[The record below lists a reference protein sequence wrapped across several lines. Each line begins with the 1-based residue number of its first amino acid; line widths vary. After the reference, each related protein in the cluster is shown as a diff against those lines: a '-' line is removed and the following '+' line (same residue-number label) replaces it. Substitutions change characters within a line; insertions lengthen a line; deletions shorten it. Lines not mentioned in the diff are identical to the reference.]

1 MSTKPTILAFAGSL
15 RAGSFNK
22 KLVRLAAA
30 GAERAGAVVNCI
42 DLADYPLPVFDEDL
56 ETAEGLPLASRKL
69 KDLFRAHDGL
79 LIASPEYNS
88 SISAALKN
96 AIDWISR
103 PEEGR
108 PPLDCF
114 AGKVAGL
121 MSAAAGGLGGM
132 RGLPHVRAIF
142 QNIQVMVL
150 PTMVSV
156 PAAHQAF
163 NDDGTLKDEKKAQ
176 AAADLGAA
184 LAETA
189 RKLRTQTA

>member
-1 MSTKPTILAFAGSL
+1 MTTTPTILALAGSL

-30 GAERAGAVVNCI
+30 GAGKAGAEVMEI
-42 DLADYPLPVFDEDL
+42 DLRDFPLPVFDEDL
-56 ETAEGLPLASRKL
+56 ESAEGLPLVARQL
-69 KDLFRAHDGL
+69 KDLFRGHDGL

-132 RGLPHVRAIF
+132 RGLPHVRAIL

-156 PAAHQAF
+156 PAAHEAF
-163 NDDGTLKDEKKAQ
+163 NDDGSLKDAKKQQ
-176 AAADLGAA
+176 AAESLGAT
-184 LAETA
+184 LAETLKRLKA
-189 RKLRTQTA
+189 

>member
-1 MSTKPTILAFAGSL
+1 MSTTPRILAFAGSL

-30 GAERAGAVVNCI
+30 GAEKAGAEVMYV
-42 DLADYPLPVFDEDL
+42 DLRDFPLPVFDEDL
-56 ETAEGLPLASRKL
+56 ESADGLPEAGRKL
-69 KDLFRAHDGL
+69 KELFRAHGGL

-132 RGLPHVRAIF
+132 RGLPHVRAIL

-150 PTMVSV
+150 PAMVAI
-156 PAAHQAF
+156 PAAHEAF
-163 NDDGTLKDEKKAQ
+163 NDDGSLKDPKKQQ
-176 AAADLGAA
+176 AAEDLGAT
-184 LAETA
+184 LAETLKRLKA
-189 RKLRTQTA
+189 

>member
-1 MSTKPTILAFAGSL
+1 MSTKPKILALAGSL
-15 RAGSFNK
+15 RAGSFNR

-30 GAERAGAVVNCI
+30 GAERAGAIVTCI
-42 DLADYPLPVFDEDL
+42 DLADHPLPVFDEDL
-56 ETAEGLPLASRKL
+56 ESAEGLPLGARQL
-69 KDLFRAHDGL
+69 KGLFRGHDGL

-96 AIDWISR
+96 ALDWISR
-103 PEEGR
+103 PEKGR

-132 RGLPHVRAIF
+132 RGLPHVRAIL

-156 PAAHQAF
+156 PAAHEAF
-163 NDDGTLKDEKKAQ
+163 NEDGTLKDGKKSQ
-176 AAADLGAA
+176 AVADLGAA
-184 LAETA
+184 LAETV
-189 RKLRTQTA
+189 RKLHR

>member
-1 MSTKPTILAFAGSL
+1 MVMTKTPRILALAGSL

-22 KLVRLAAA
+22 KLVKLAAA
-30 GAERAGAVVNCI
+30 GAEKAGAEVMNI
-42 DLADYPLPVFDEDL
+42 DLKDFPLPVFDEDL
-56 ETAEGLPLASRKL
+56 ETAEGLPLGARRL
-69 KDLFRAHDGL
+69 KELFRAHDGL

-88 SISAALKN
+88 SISGALKN

-132 RGLPHVRAIF
+132 RGLPQVRAIL

-150 PTMVSV
+150 PAMVAI
-156 PAAHQAF
+156 PAAHEAF
-163 NDDGTLKDEKKAQ
+163 NDDGSLKDPKKQQ
-176 AAADLGAA
+176 AAEDLGAT
-184 LAETA
+184 LAETLK
-189 RKLRTQTA
+189 KLKA

>member
-1 MSTKPTILAFAGSL
+1 MSTKPKILAFAGSL

-30 GAERAGAVVNCI
+30 GAERAGAAVTCI
-42 DLADYPLPVFDEDL
+42 DLKDFPLPVFDEDL
-56 ETAEGLPLASRKL
+56 EAAEGLPLGARRL
-69 KDLFRAHDGL
+69 KDLFRGHDGL

-88 SISAALKN
+88 SISGALKN

-108 PPLDCF
+108 PALDCF
-114 AGKVAGL
+114 TGKVAGL

-132 RGLPHVRAIF
+132 RGLPHVRAIL

-150 PTMVSV
+150 PTMVSI
-156 PAAHQAF
+156 PAAHEAF
-163 NDDGTLKDEKKAQ
+163 NDDGSLKGPKKQQ
-176 AAADLGAA
+176 AAEDLGAT
-184 LAETA
+184 LAETLKRLKA
-189 RKLRTQTA
+189 